1 MVDNTKL
8 QEKMK
13 NKEIQRLHYLDDIRA
28 IAVFMVVC
36 VHAFAYTHQLNE
48 PLSTGMRFLVH
59 TIPVPIFFF
68 ADGFLF
74 AWIYKH
80 KNFSYQTYVMK
91 SFKRLIIPWLLFN
104 SFYAILRYCMEYY
117 HVLSNKILVGHSM
130 GAIIIAI
137 YGSLVAAQLYFLVSL
152 FLIRLLSVFTYQVIN
167 KSGVTI
173 LFVFFICLFLYYGL
187 GGQLKELLY
196 IKGGAEP
203 ILHAAWGLQYYCF
216 GILMERYYKMV
227 SNRAVIFSCLS
238 FAGMALFLF
247 LHKMAIGCILTPYC
261 YLTGLFTLILAISE
275 KRNILSFIGKNTMG
289 IYLLHNP
296 IVLKGL
302 SFIIPCLI
310 GNPFLSYVTLTT
322 SAFMISLAA
331 TIILFKIPCAKVLFG
346 E

>member
-1 MVDNTKL
+1 
-8 QEKMK
+8 MK
-13 NKEIQRLHYLDDIRA
+13 NKEIQRLEIQRLYYLDDIRA
-28 IAVFMVVC
+28 IAIFMVVC
-36 VHAFAYTHQLNE
+36 VHAFAYTHQLSE

-59 TIPVPIFFF
+59 TIPVPVFFF

-80 KNFSYQTYVMK
+80 KNFSYQTYVRR

-104 SFYAILRYCMEYY
+104 AFYAILRYYMEYNNI
-117 HVLSNKILVGHSM
+117 LSGKILVGHSM

-152 FLIRLLSVFTYQVIN
+152 FLIRLLSIFTYHLITN
-167 KSGVTI
+167 KSGITI
-173 LFVFFICLFLYYGL
+173 VFVFFICLFLYHRFEVPMW
-187 GGQLKELLY
+187 ELLN

-216 GILMERYYKMV
+216 GIVMERYYKIV
-227 SNRAVIFSCLS
+227 FNRAVIVSCLS
-238 FAGMALFLF
+238 FVSMLIALFF
-247 LHKMAIGCILTPYC
+247 CNMAIGRIITPYC

-275 KRNILSFIGKNTMG
+275 KRNVLSFIGKNTMG

-302 SFIIPCLI
+302 SFIIPGLI
-310 GNPFLSYVTLTT
+310 GNPLLSYITLTT

-331 TIILFKIPCAKVLFG
+331 TIILFKIPHGKILFG
-346 E
+346 EMS